1 VEELANDGSSIAGGK
16 NAHPGEGFE
25 SEMMSFDGLYFMA
38 PSIPAVAVHHECHM
52 LRNGALPQRPDKR
65 LSEPTESPFGRRR
78 VHKPVPGAREIEVR
92 HFEGLIVE
100 QRVGTL
106 VATWNR
112 LMCGVVCATVVPSFE
127 SGGRDLEDGS
137 IERV

>member
-1 VEELANDGSSIAGGK
+1 MEAAQQKERK
-16 NAHPGEGFE
+16 NAHPGQGFE
-25 SEMMSFDGLYFMA
+25 SEMVSFDGLYFMA
-38 PSIPAVAVHHECHM
+38 PRIPAVAVHHECHM

-65 LSEPTESPFGRRR
+65 LSEPTESPFGGRR
-78 VHKPVPGAREIEVR
+78 VHEPVPSAREIEVR
-92 HFEGLIVE
+92 HFERLIVE
-100 QRVGTL
+100 QRVGTRS
-106 VATWNR
+106 ATWNR